1 MDQHTSAAPAT
12 PAATARELPESIEV
26 STGPEPEFS
35 VIWLHGLGADGHD
48 FEPIIPELRLDPS
61 ECCEIDVGTIG
72 TRADTFPQDVEPD
85 TVVAAAA
92 YRDLAELAVPRHYAV
107 TGPPPPP
114 DNPTDLNKL
123 HCTYLK

>member
-1 MDQHTSAAPAT
+1 MIQGLTLGSQAST
-12 PAATARELPESIEV
+12 PRRTAGLLLAVFLGLAVFPCAMAIEV
-26 STGPEPEFS
+26 VEE
-35 VIWLHGLGADGHD
+35 GHD
-48 FEPIIPELRLDPS
+48 CCPPELRLDPS

-72 TRADTFPQDVEPD
+72 KRGDIFPQDVEPD

-92 YRDLAELAVPRHYAV
+92 YRDLAELAVPRHYAI

-123 HCTYLK
+123 LCTYLK